1 VVPVSIPTHFCIPE
15 FPVGFRATEATRATV
30 PETSVDKNSQ
40 TAFPKKEIRF
50 AENILVPAPAS
61 DAVLAE

>member
-1 VVPVSIPTHFCIPE
+1 M
-15 FPVGFRATEATRATV
+15 